1 MSLIDL
7 DLPWLT
13 QPDFTARLRPEI
25 EQWRPSVLLGN
36 FGPNALSGKAL
47 TLAGSVPLIGSPY
60 GLAYQGDATDNI
72 AYGNAEKSFVF
83 NTDKDFTWIV
93 VFRKHNTSVDG
104 NAIAGLGATG
114 GSSGNTLFRLTG
126 GGSSADA
133 VRVQAQ
139 DSSGTTLYY
148 NDDSS
153 SIGLTDL
160 MWHCVIVKGR
170 ISTNADDAYIRY
182 FADGKQLN
190 SVNTP
195 ASALGGAA
203 TFNQV
208 SACGSRRGGS
218 TISPGAFSVAF
229 FAHLDGVRMP
239 DGWCVRASTL
249 DGVWDAL
256 FWPEDGAVPVSAAA
270 GITGPLIGRGRLMNS
285 PLIAGR
291 LVQ

>member
-25 EQWRPSVLLGN
+25 AQWRPSVLLGN

-47 TLAGSVPLIGSPY
+47 TMAGSIPLIGSPY
-60 GLAYQGDATDNI
+60 GLAYQGDGSDNI
-72 AYGNAEKSFVF
+72 AYGAAQKSFVW
-83 NTDKDFTWIV
+83 NTDKDFTWVV
-93 VFRKHNTSVDG
+93 VFRKHNGSVDG
-104 NAIAGLGATG
+104 NAIAGLGSTG

-139 DSSGTTLYY
+139 DSTGTTLYF

-160 MWHCVIVKGR
+160 MWHCVIVTGR
-170 ISTNADDAYIRY
+170 ISTIADSGSLRY

-190 SVNTP
+190 SVTSG
-195 ASALGGAA
+195 ASVLGSA
-203 TFNQV
+203 TTYDQV
-208 SACGSRRGGS
+208 SACGSRRGGA
-218 TISPGAFSVAF
+218 TISPGAFSVAL

-256 FWPEDGAVPVSAAA
+256 FEPQWHGVYEAAA
-270 GITGPLIGRGRLMNS
+270 ASGNVGSVFASGVFGSNVFRR
-285 PLIAGR
+285 AA
-291 LVQ
+291 